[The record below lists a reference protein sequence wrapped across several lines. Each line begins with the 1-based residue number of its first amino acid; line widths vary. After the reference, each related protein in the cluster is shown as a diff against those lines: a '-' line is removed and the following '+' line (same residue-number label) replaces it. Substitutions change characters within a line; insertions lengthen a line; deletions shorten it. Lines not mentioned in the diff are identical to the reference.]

1 MNGVHLLELHELL
14 VGALPVVAQCVNVL
28 ACVYEK
34 IEGRTRESGRRAE
47 VSDWSLEKNAQL
59 DPRVLGNI

>member
-34 IEGRTRESGRRAE
+34 LGRLREGRGRAE
-47 VSDWSLEKNAQL
+47 DGRK
-59 DPRVLGNI
+59 